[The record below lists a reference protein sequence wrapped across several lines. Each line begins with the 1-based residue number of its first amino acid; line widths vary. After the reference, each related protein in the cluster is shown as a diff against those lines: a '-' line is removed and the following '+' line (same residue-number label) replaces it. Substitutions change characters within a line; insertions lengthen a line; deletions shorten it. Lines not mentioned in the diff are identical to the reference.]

1 MQEESIRIPL
11 PHGLF
16 TIVDAEDAPRVT
28 TGHKWHLDADGYA
41 VRGGGRAKTLNEK
54 LHRVILNAPKGSEVD
69 HINGDKLD
77 NRKCNLRFVTH
88 QQNCAGAPKRR
99 SNTSGYK
106 GVTWEPR
113 ATAWRVY
120 IRIDG
125 KQVHLGHFK
134 DLEEAA
140 RAYDA
145 AAVEAWGEFAH
156 RNFPDG

>member
-1 MQEESIRIPL
+1 VQDEFIRIPL

-16 TIVDAEDAPRVT
+16 TIVDAEDAPRAT
-28 TGHKWHLDADGYA
+28 TGLKWHLDADGYV
-41 VRGGGRAKTLNEK
+41 VRGGGRNKARNEK
-54 LHRVILNAPKGSEVD
+54 LHRVVMNAPKGVEVD

-88 QQNCAGAPKRR
+88 TQNCVNAGLRKH
-99 SNTSGYK
+99 NKSGYK
-106 GVTWEPR
+106 GVSWEPR

-120 IRIDG
+120 IRVNG
-125 KQVHLGHFK
+125 KQIHLGHFK
-134 DLEEAA
+134 DVEDAA

-145 AAVEAWGEFAH
+145 AAVEAWGEFAF